1 MIIIIV
7 WEQRK
12 LKSISTRILRK
23 NKDLQSDRPL
33 TISAQDGL
41 VDQTDYFNKQIA
53 SKQLTKYFL
62 LTRGDFA
69 YNKSY
74 SVDFPYGAIKRLNR
88 YKNGVLS
95 TLYLVF
101 KPLDSVNSDFLEH
114 YYDTSK
120 WYSEIY
126 RNAAEGARNHGLLNI
141 SAEDFFNTT
150 LIIPVKVKEQNK
162 IANLLNII
170 NKLLSLQQRKLD
182 LLKQL
187 KKGLLQK
194 MFADKD
200 TKQPVLRFDGF
211 SGDWEQQKFLKT
223 IDSIIDYRGRTP
235 KKLGLTWSNSGY
247 LALSAL
253 NVKNGWIN
261 KSSADSHFGDQ
272 KLYDT
277 WMKKTPLHK
286 GQVVFTT
293 EAPMGN
299 VAQIPDKNKYIL
311 SQRTIAFVTKE
322 ILTDDF
328 LAYFLATSKVQ
339 MRLNS
344 LSTGGTAK
352 GVSQKSL
359 NYLHI
364 IYPKLNEQYKISRLL
379 KNVNNSISL
388 QQSKTDKLTQL
399 KKFLLQQMFI

>member
-1 MIIIIV
+1 MDKKPKGMV
-7 WEQRK
+7 PKVRFKGFTDDWEQRK

-194 MFADKD
+194 MFADKNN
-200 TKQPVLRFDGF
+200 KQPVLRFDGF
-211 SGDWEQQKFLKT
+211 SGDWEQ
-223 IDSIIDYRGRTP
+223 R
-235 KKLGLTWSNSGY
+235 KLGEVAKVTMGQSPSSKYYTTNPNDHILIQGNADLKSGKVVPRVWTKEITKSVHNGEIIMTVRAPVGY
-247 LALSAL
+247 LAIASMNAVIGRGVAAIEGDKYLFYL
-253 NVKNGWIN
+253 LQTKLMNNTWKRI
-261 KSSADSHFGDQ
+261 SSGSTFESISSNDIK
-272 KLYDT
+272 KL
-277 WMKKTPLHK
+277 K
-286 GQVVFTT
+286 
-293 EAPMGN
+293 
-299 VAQIPDKNKYIL
+299 
-311 SQRTIAFVTKE
+311 VT
-322 ILTDDF
+322 L
-328 LAYFLATSKVQ
+328 
-339 MRLNS
+339 
-344 LSTGGTAK
+344 
-352 GVSQKSL
+352 
-359 NYLHI
+359 
-364 IYPKLNEQYKISRLL
+364 PKDNER
-379 KNVNNSISL
+379 NSISKLMDVISHLLSL
-388 QQSKTDKLTQL
+388 QQRRLGKLTYL
-399 KKFLLQQMFI
+399 KKFFLQKLFI